1 MRTLNHTGDEAH
13 QPGARPGLA
22 GTLCPPLLEGPDGDR
37 PEVSCLDG
45 CATSERVLLIRG
57 PGVCI
62 SPNTGTENGGVAPG
76 AASRGERSGP
86 RPCHPP
92 SLRGALSPT
101 PVAAS
106 GTCAGPPNPSSSE
119 NSDDRSLPI
128 GGGRI
133 SLCSSHC
140 ARGHT
145 VTTKVSCPLLA
156 PSRGIGTP
164 LYLTSSVP
172 SPHPVP
178 PDFSAHKSLT
188 LKDRGPAH
196 TSRVIREDRP

>member
-1 MRTLNHTGDEAH
+1 MTMRTLNHTGDEAH

-37 PEVSCLDG
+37 PEVSRLDG
-45 CATSERVLLIRG
+45 CATSERVLLIQG

-128 GGGRI
+128 RGAYFSVLV
-133 SLCSSHC
+133 SLCKRTH
-140 ARGHT
+140 GHHQGVMST
-145 VTTKVSCPLLA
+145 SGPVSWYRH
-156 PSRGIGTP
+156 PSLPDILGP
-164 LYLTSSVP
+164 KSP
-172 SPHPVP
+172 SCSTRL
-178 PDFSAHKSLT
+178 FRS
-188 LKDRGPAH
+188 
-196 TSRVIREDRP
+196 